1 MPFAKLLRSFIVCI
15 YRQLLFKSKYIYI
28 ARGSYIHPQTT
39 IGKCTR
45 INHISHIGK
54 CEIGA
59 YCAIGGRLIV
69 RSSDHYTNY
78 MNVQEWTQ
86 RHVIK
91 SNIQVA
97 EKSKGIVKIGN
108 AVWIGDSVIIL
119 PGVKVG
125 DGAIIGAG
133 SVVTKSIPPF
143 SVAVGNPARVIKKR
157 FTEEIISIV
166 SKIRWWEWDKE
177 TIRKRKELFET
188 DLNAISP
195 EAFLSLLKRVAM
207 YNE

>member
-1 MPFAKLLRSFIVCI
+1 MPFAKLLRSFIVRI
-15 YRQLLFKSKYIYI
+15 YCRLLFKSKKIYI
-28 ARGSYIHPQTT
+28 ARGSYIHSQTI

-45 INHISHIGK
+45 INQISHIGK

-69 RSSDHYTNY
+69 RSSDHYMNY
-78 MNVQEWTQ
+78 INIQDWTQ
-86 RHVIK
+86 RQVIK
-91 SNIQVA
+91 SNVQVA
-97 EKSKGIVKIGN
+97 GKSKGAGQIGN

-143 SVAVGNPARVIKKR
+143 SVVVGNPARVIKKR
-157 FTEEIISIV
+157 FSEEIISIV
-166 SKIRWWEWDKE
+166 STIRWWEWDKK

-188 DLNAISP
+188 NLNAISP
-195 EAFLSLLKRVAM
+195 EAFLSLLKRIAM
-207 YNE
+207 DNE